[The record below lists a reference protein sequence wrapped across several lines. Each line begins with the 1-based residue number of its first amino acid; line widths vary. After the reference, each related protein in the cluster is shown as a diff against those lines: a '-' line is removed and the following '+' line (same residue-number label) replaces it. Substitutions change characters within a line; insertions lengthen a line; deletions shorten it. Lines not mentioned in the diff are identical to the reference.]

1 MQRKTKAWQSWR
13 LGFLIAEEKSS
24 KNVRKKTKGT
34 RRRDRNGCLDMSGK
48 GQKLTHQVPSS
59 SSSTRPDLL
68 HIEKD
73 MHEKKMNKLNWKSQR
88 LAARVLMLPCYYVQ
102 CTSPNHLLIAA
113 ENRGWNWKMSLPLED
128 FVGYGHVSFRECKG
142 FG

>member
-1 MQRKTKAWQSWR
+1 M
-13 LGFLIAEEKSS
+13 
-24 KNVRKKTKGT
+24 
-34 RRRDRNGCLDMSGK
+34 DRNRCLDMSGK

-88 LAARVLMLPCYYVQ
+88 LVMLPCYYVQ
-102 CTSPNHLLIAA
+102 CSSPNHVPIAG
-113 ENRGWNWKMSLPLED
+113 ENQ
-128 FVGYGHVSFRECKG
+128 VGIGK
-142 FG
+142 